1 MDIEKE
7 KIEKHLSDLHINNEH
22 NHKIIVDGFFGKKN
36 KTVEEK
42 VRCFLISKN
51 NIKIFI

>member
-1 MDIEKE
+1 MSQIEKKE
-7 KIEKHLSDLHINNEH
+7 YLNKNAPYNNFYEH
-22 NHKIIVDGFFGKKN
+22 SHKFILDGFFGKKN

-51 NIKIFI
+51 IF

>member
-1 MDIEKE
+1 MDINKE
-7 KIEKHLSDLHINNEH
+7 KIEKQLSDLHIEKEH
-22 NHKIIVDGFFGKKN
+22 SCEIIVDGFFGKKN

-51 NIKIFI
+51 YEN